1 MSKRFKQ
8 VKVQHFASLVQEIK
22 IDVLTQ
28 EEFVNAVEEIYM
40 AIFRH
45 NTNGDFVTETMPNEE
60 GNWKIHNRT
69 QTNAVAKAIAKGED
83 WW

>member
-1 MSKRFKQ
+1 
-8 VKVQHFASLVQEIK
+8 
-22 IDVLTQ
+22 
-28 EEFVNAVEEIYM
+28 M

-60 GNWKIHNRT
+60 GNWKIHNTT

>member
-8 VKVQHFASLVQEIK
+8 VKVQHFASLVQELK

-45 NTNGDFVTETMPNEE
+45 NTNGDFVVPTMPNEE
-60 GNWKIHNRT
+60 GTWKVHNKG
-69 QTNAVAKAIAKGED
+69 QTIEQAMEIINERK
-83 WW
+83 